1 MELKNK
7 PMMTPP
13 SLLDP
18 HRWSGLRIGLFGGT
32 FNPPHK
38 GHIHASEIAIKYLGL
53 DALWWLVSSGNP
65 LKSSLGL
72 PSLED
77 RVAACRDLSQNPRIV
92 ISDIESALKTTRSF
106 HTIKALKV
114 RFPHTEFV
122 WCAGLDIAQEFH
134 RWYRW
139 QDLPKEI
146 PFAFIGRPIEG
157 GGVRQTALH
166 HHSNFQN
173 IFLRCGGHPKLKK
186 GRIYWILEEP
196 LNPLSSTLL
205 RAQSDDLRYFLHQGR
220 IRTVAL
226 NVLNKTER
234 SV

>member
-1 MELKNK
+1 MELKSK

-13 SLLDP
+13 SLLEL

-38 GHIHASEIAIKYLGL
+38 GHIHASEIALKYLGL
-53 DALWWLVSSGNP
+53 DAVWWVVSPANP
-65 LKSSLGL
+65 LKSSLGV
-72 PSLED
+72 PTPGE
-77 RVAACRDLSQNPRIV
+77 RVAACRSLSENPRIV
-92 ISDIESALKTTRSF
+92 ISDIESALGTTRSF
-106 HTIKALKV
+106 DTIKALKL
-114 RFPHTEFV
+114 RFPQTEFI

-139 QDLPKEI
+139 RDLPKEI
-146 PFAFIGRPIEG
+146 PFAFIGRPVKG
-157 GGVRQTALH
+157 GGIRQTVLH
-166 HHSNFQN
+166 RHSDFQN
-173 IFLRCGGHPKLKK
+173 IFLRCGGRPKLEK

-205 RAQSDDLRYFLHQGR
+205 RTQSDDLRYFSHQGR
-220 IRTVAL
+220 MRTVAL
-226 NVLNKTER
+226 NVPNHPER